1 MLALLIALVG
11 TAGLY
16 FGDLLGLNIYGLCS
30 VSFIRS
36 PGISLV
42 PIACMLVIVLVFMFV
57 GLFSIRYFRR
67 HMPNTVGLRS
77 KKYKESRLLTIYI
90 VGYSIFLIVLLV
102 INILELHNCRQPN
115 PQSFLEVFITVL
127 NLVRLS
133 QFIYFFVIVFKN

>member
-1 MLALLIALVG
+1 
-11 TAGLY
+11 
-16 FGDLLGLNIYGLCS
+16 
-30 VSFIRS
+30 
-36 PGISLV
+36 
-42 PIACMLVIVLVFMFV
+42 MLVLVVVFLLV

-102 INILELHNCRQPN
+102 INILELHNCRQSN
-115 PQSFLEVFITVL
+115 PQSFLEIFITVL

-133 QFIYFFVIVFKN
+133 QFIFFFVIVFKN